1 MAINSSDAWVKKKKP
16 KRHNWQLGEHNNT
29 HVIDE
34 KKKSINI
41 RVEEE
46 FLELDKF

>member
-1 MAINSSDAWVKKKKP
+1 MAINSSDGWVNKKKT
-16 KRHNWQLGEHNNT
+16 RQNWQLGEHNNT

>member
-1 MAINSSDAWVKKKKP
+1 MAINSSDGWVNKKKP
-16 KRHNWQLGEHNNT
+16 RQNWQLGEHNNT